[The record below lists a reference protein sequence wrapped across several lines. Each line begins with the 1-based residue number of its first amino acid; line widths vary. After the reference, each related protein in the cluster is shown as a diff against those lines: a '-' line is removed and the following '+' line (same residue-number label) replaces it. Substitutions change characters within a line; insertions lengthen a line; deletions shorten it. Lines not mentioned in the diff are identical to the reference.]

1 MNALTPWFTDFSAFL
16 QMGKHGVYVW
26 PAFGVSA
33 LALAWEW
40 WGQAR
45 QARRLRALTVAGVS
59 PLTPLRQAQGRPSL
73 SPEGRGSEDPALPSD
88 LLPLP
93 LGEGRG
99 EGNPR

>member
-73 SPEGRGSEDPALPSD
+73 SPEGRGSNTALPD
-88 LLPLP
+88 LLPRP
-93 LGEGRG
+93 PGGVG
-99 EGNPR
+99 GGGAKTP

>member
-45 QARRLRALTVAGVS
+45 QAV
-59 PLTPLRQAQGRPSL
+59 
-73 SPEGRGSEDPALPSD
+73 
-88 LLPLP
+88 
-93 LGEGRG
+93 
-99 EGNPR
+99 